1 MSQTSFMLDKSVLPV
16 LTLYST
22 PHSITKQMA
31 ATSISHNDFEKIVDS
46 NQCLVNRSE
55 ALVMLIEKLE
65 DAP

>member
-1 MSQTSFMLDKSVLPV
+1 
-16 LTLYST
+16 
-22 PHSITKQMA
+22 MA

-65 DAP
+65 DAPWFDMDFALDLTMCSADFICVKGSTIQ